1 MGKTMS
7 DITLPTIVP
16 MAEAHIEGFHHA
28 LDTVARERRYL
39 AFLEA
44 PPLSEMR
51 DFVRDMIEK
60 RNPQFVAVVR
70 DEVVG
75 WCDIS
80 RHERPTRAHGG
91 TLGMGIIPAYRD
103 RGLGRQ
109 LIERTLEEA
118 RRLGFVRIALSAH
131 ADNARAI
138 ALYRKVGFVEE
149 GVERDAICVDGRYCD
164 LVTMAIIDHAN
175 KDALRA

>member
-1 MGKTMS
+1 MNDATQ
-7 DITLPTIVP
+7 PAVVP
-16 MAEAHIEGFHHA
+16 MAEAHIASFHRA

-44 PPLSEMR
+44 PPLESTR
-51 DFVRDMIEK
+51 NFVRGMIEK

-70 DEVVG
+70 EEVVG

-80 RHERPTRAHGG
+80 RNERPTRAHGG

-103 RGLGRQ
+103 RGLGTR
-109 LIERTLEEA
+109 LIEATLEEA
-118 RRLGFVRIALSAH
+118 RRQGFVRIALSAH

-138 ALYRKVGFVEE
+138 ALYRKVGFIEE
-149 GVERDAICVDGRYCD
+149 GVERDGLWVDGRYCD
-164 LVTMAIIDHAN
+164 LVAMAIIDEAN
-175 KDALRA
+175 RDALRA